1 MDPHVSQQSGA
12 AAQQSTVQADPA
24 RPDNTAVI
32 IVGYVAAFLMPI
44 VGLIIGL
51 TQIRR
56 GGLGVV
62 LASFMAFVFWLA
74 LMLVVFS
81 RLG

>member
-1 MDPHVSQQSGA
+1 MTTDDASGR
-12 AAQQSTVQADPA
+12 PA
-24 RPDNTAVI
+24 NDTVI
-32 IVGYVAAFLMPI
+32 IVGYVFAILMPI

-81 RLG
+81 SWG